1 MGKGCRDEA
10 LLEDVVLRPVSEV
23 VQVQVQWRGVVTLE
37 HVVPILLKPKER
49 RLCAVG
55 TVPRP
60 RRQFPL
66 CAATVRSRWTVIESS

>member
-1 MGKGCRDEA
+1 MGKGSRDEA
-10 LLEDVVLRPVSEV
+10 FLEDVVLRPVSEV

-37 HVVPILLKPKER
+37 HVVPVLLEPKER

-60 RRQFPL
+60 RRQLPL
-66 CAATVRSRWTVIESS
+66 CAATARSRWTVIESS